1 MGKTDANGVDLS
13 GATGRLIQTV
23 DLVKGPA
30 PQAIASDTVNGWI
43 FVLQMETGDQ
53 DDIEQGNMRLN
64 RIDRRTGKVIDSM
77 QLKGF
82 GHGISMGVE
91 PGDKQTHIW
100 TEVSQVGRSF
110 HYSRRKDGSIKAA
123 FGKAVTRFL
132 YAKDTVLDADDPVLR
147 KFTPPGSTAG
157 TGPSIDP
164 VNNRLCV
171 MYHKGGR
178 RHFTRYDLADA
189 AAGMWTPEGTT
200 FVMKECGDLVPAQP
214 SCVDEDVTPDVPSRY
229 PLEPTLTSQ
238 GYTVLGDVLYWYQ
251 WAPYLV
257 DEDPKTLPVDGFPGV
272 AFLTSYTWA
281 DGKRFDRQVVTTAG
295 GLTRREPEGAA
306 IEVAPETGETRLLI
320 GFSNTVPGTTGSR
333 DVTIS
338 WYPTKPAVDG
348 VRVLADWEDLAL
360 EDIVKPGAQAP
371 RGRLI
376 SYAGTTYLQLRGT
389 LTATPGLTE
398 DSKIATLPH
407 RLRPTHPTR
416 ASVPRNNNAGRCVCR
431 VETDISGALR
441 VYGAYSD
448 NAITWIELDGVSVV
462 WR

>member
-30 PQAIASDTVNGWI
+30 PQAIATDTRHGWV
-43 FVLQMETGDQ
+43 FVLQMESGDQ
-53 DDIEQGNMRLN
+53 DDIEKGNMRLN
-64 RIDRRTGKVIDSM
+64 RINRLTGEVDGSM
-77 QLKGF
+77 QLRGF
-82 GHGISMGVE
+82 GHGISMGAE
-91 PGDKQTHIW
+91 PQEDGTTYLW
-100 TEVSQVGRSF
+100 TEVGRSL
-110 HYSRRKDGSIKAA
+110 HYSRRDDGTIKAA
-123 FGKAVTRFL
+123 FGKAVTRFVF
-132 YAKDTVLDADDPVLR
+132 DPGTILDADDPVLR

-164 VNNRLCV
+164 VNNLLCV
-171 MYHKGGR
+171 MYHKNGR
-178 RHFTRYDLADA
+178 RHFTRYDLAAA
-189 AAGMWTPEGTT
+189 AAGTWVPVGTT
-200 FVMKECGDLVPAQP
+200 FVVKECKDLVPP
-214 SCVDEDVTPDVPSRY
+214 PPDCVDEDVTPAVPSRY
-229 PLEPTLTSQ
+229 PLEPELTSQ
-238 GYTVLGDVLYWYQ
+238 GYAVLGDVLYWYQ

-257 DEDPKTLPVDGFPGV
+257 DKDPNTLPADGFPGV
-272 AFLTSYTWA
+272 AFLTSYDWA
-281 DGKRFDRQVVTTAG
+281 TGKRFDRQVVTTAG

-306 IEVAPETGETRLLI
+306 IEVDRETGETRLLI
-320 GFSNTVPGTTGSR
+320 GFSNTVPGKTDSR

-338 WYPTKPAVDG
+338 WYPTRPAVGG

-360 EDIVKPGAQAP
+360 ETVVKPGAQRP

-431 VETDISGALR
+431 VETDVSGALR

-448 NAITWIELDGVSVV
+448 NAITWIDLDGVSVV